1 MQGKV
6 IGSLVA
12 VAGIAAVIVVFA
24 IPVVPSAPVR
34 VAGPVAP
41 SVTKPSVTALSVIEE
56 RNVRGVVEMIDTSEK
71 RIRVSGKDYAFLPEK
86 LKISD
91 KNGKLSVSA
100 LKVGART
107 QCVVTDD
114 GATQSLTEVWV
125 ET

>member
-1 MQGKV
+1 MEGKI

-12 VAGIAAVIVVFA
+12 AVGVAAVVAVIA
-24 IPVVPSAPVR
+24 LPVMPSAPAR
-34 VAGPVAP
+34 VATPAMP
-41 SVTKPSVTALSVIEE
+41 SATASVTALSVIEE
-56 RNVRGVVEMIDTSEK
+56 HNVRGIVEMIDTSAQ

-86 LKISD
+86 VKISD
-91 KNGKLSVSA
+91 KSGKLSGSA